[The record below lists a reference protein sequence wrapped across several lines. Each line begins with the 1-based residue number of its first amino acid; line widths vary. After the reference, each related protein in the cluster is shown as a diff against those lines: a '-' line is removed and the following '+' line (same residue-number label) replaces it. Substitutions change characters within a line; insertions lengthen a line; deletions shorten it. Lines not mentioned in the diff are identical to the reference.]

1 MTTKLQQFFDATGT
15 LSTITQRDQLGN
27 SDLFFTPVE
36 DGFDICVEDRI
47 RFEYRK
53 DAGTACLCLPGTT
66 SAELELWHMGSV
78 TGLAAWFNGLVALHV
93 SAVQSGGSLIA
104 LAGDS
109 GAGKSTLAAALGAYG
124 YPLYADD
131 TLILDRQ
138 DGAFVA
144 MPGHKRLKL
153 WDNAF
158 ELTQVA
164 RGERLQPGVDKFFAD
179 QVNASS
185 ATLLPLTDLVIL
197 VETDGPEVAL
207 RQVRGAEKLKRC
219 ADSLYRPD
227 LYVQI
232 ASDRD
237 HSALMIELAGK
248 LRVWEFVRAK
258 NRALFANT
266 TQFLAKELSRA
277 SKDEILQFD

>member
-15 LSTITQRDQLGN
+15 LSSVTHGDRLGN

-36 DGFDICVEDRI
+36 GGFNICVEDRI

-53 DAGTACLCLPGTT
+53 DTDIACLCLPGTT

-93 SAVQSGGSLIA
+93 SAVQSESGLIA

-109 GAGKSTLAAALGAYG
+109 GAGKSTLAAALGAHG

-131 TLILDRQ
+131 TLILDRE
-138 DGAFVA
+138 DGDFVA

-158 ELTQVA
+158 ELAKVN

-179 QVNASS
+179 HVSASS
-185 ATLLPLTDLVIL
+185 AALLPLTDLIVL
-197 VETDGPEVAL
+197 VESDGPEVAL

-232 ASDRD
+232 SSDRD
-237 HSALMIELAGK
+237 HSTLLIELAGK
-248 LRVWEFVRAK
+248 LRVWEFSRAK
-258 NRALFANT
+258 NRASFADT
-266 TQFLAKELSRA
+266 TQFLANKLSRI
-277 SKDEILQFD
+277 SKGSYLQID